1 MNRIA
6 VRLMLGF
13 LLVIVVVSAI
23 FSIVGIRF
31 IGSRVVDEAQD
42 RVAKDL
48 NAARE
53 IYQSYADSVYDVIRM
68 SADRFYLRDAI
79 LSGDIEAAADEIRE
93 TWAAEEL
100 DLLTITDADGVVL
113 FRATNPGIVGDDRSG
128 DPLVAAVLGRG
139 TPVMAT
145 VVMELDTLL
154 LECPHVAEM
163 AWCEFVPTPGAR
175 PRTETE
181 VTDGML
187 LMAAAPIPDGNG
199 GNAGVLYGGL
209 LLNRRYEVVDKIKD
223 TVFKGEQYGGED
235 IGTATIFY
243 DDLRIATNVMT
254 EDGQRAVGTRVSEEV
269 YQHVISDGNRWIG
282 RAYVVNDWYIS
293 AYEPIYGPSGERV
306 GMLYVGTL
314 EQPYA
319 DANRRTSL
327 LLLGITAA
335 GALLAIGLAYLLS
348 RRLITPIRTLVT
360 ASREVAAGNFDT
372 VVEPATE
379 GELGELAHAFNSM
392 ATALKTR
399 DEELADFARRK
410 IMESERLA
418 IVGQLAADVAHELN
432 NPLQGIVAYSH
443 LLLERT
449 DLDDRAEDSL
459 NKIANQAT
467 RCTTIIRGLLDFSR
481 PRKPQKKA
489 VDVHTALDECLSL
502 VEDRAIFQ
510 NIRVVRQYSQDLP
523 SAVIDR
529 AQMQQVF
536 MNMIINAAEAM
547 DGAGT
552 LTVATS
558 CERDCSN
565 LEVEFR
571 DTGHGIDEAALAR
584 IFDPFFT
591 TKHVAHGTGLGLA
604 ISFGIVREHGGTISV
619 ESTPG
624 EGASFYVGFPVG
636 VPEPDE
642 AEAGEVV

>member
-23 FSIVGIRF
+23 FTIVGIRF

-53 IYQSYADSVYDVIRM
+53 IYESYADQVYDVIRL
-68 SADRFYLRDAI
+68 SADRFYLSNALRD
-79 LSGDIEAAADEIRE
+79 GDITAATGEVTQ
-93 TWAAEEL
+93 TWAREDL
-100 DLLTITDADGVVL
+100 DLLTVTDADGIVL
-113 FRATNPGIVGDDRSG
+113 FRATNPGIAGDDRSG
-128 DPLVAAVLGRG
+128 DPLVEAVLRRG
-139 TPVMAT
+139 GPVMAT
-145 VVMELDTLL
+145 VVMTLDILQ
-154 LECPHVAEM
+154 LECPHIAEM
-163 AWCEFVPTPGAR
+163 AVCEFVDTPGAR
-175 PRTETE
+175 PRDETSE
-181 VTDGML
+181 SDGML
-187 LMAAAPIPDGNG
+187 VMAAAPIPDSEGRTI
-199 GNAGVLYGGL
+199 GVLYGGL
-209 LLNRRYEVVDKIKD
+209 LLNRHYEVVDKIKD
-223 TVFKGEQYGGED
+223 TVFRGEQYQGED

-254 EDGQRAVGTRVSEEV
+254 EDGERAIGTRVSEEV
-269 YQHVISDGNRWIG
+269 YRHVVLGGERWIG

-293 AYEPIYGPSGERV
+293 AYEPIFGPGGEIV

-335 GALLAIGLAYLLS
+335 GALLAVGLAYLLS
-348 RRLITPIRTLVT
+348 RRLTTPIRTMVT

-372 VVEPATE
+372 TVEPATE

-399 DEELADFARRK
+399 DLELHDYARRK

-443 LLLERT
+443 LLLERS
-449 DLDDRAEDSL
+449 DLDEPCCDSL
-459 NKIANQAT
+459 HKIANQAT
-467 RCTTIIRGLLDFSR
+467 RCTTIIRALLDFSR
-481 PRKPQKKA
+481 PRKPQKKPS
-489 VDVHTALDECLSL
+489 DVHAALDECLSL

-510 NIRVVRQYSQDLP
+510 NIRVLRQYAEGLP

-536 MNMIINAAEAM
+536 MNMIINAAESM
-547 DGAGT
+547 DGTGT
-552 LTVATS
+552 LTVATA
-558 CERDCSN
+558 CGRRGQN
-565 LEVEFR
+565 VEVEFR
-571 DTGHGIDEAALAR
+571 DTGHGIDDGTLSR

-591 TKHVAHGTGLGLA
+591 TKDVVHGTGLGLA
-604 ISFGIVREHGGTISV
+604 ISFGIVKEHGGTISV
-619 ESTPG
+619 ESEPG
-624 EGASFYVGFPVG
+624 VGTSFRVGFPIESDDAVISSG
-636 VPEPDE
+636 EE
-642 AEAGEVV
+642 AE